1 MGTGTAE
8 IDIDR
13 SADDV
18 WAVVGDFGGI
28 AGWMTGIETCRVEG
42 ESRILETM
50 GMTITERLVSKDDD
64 GRVLTYSVIDGAP
77 VERHE
82 AVITVTPTGGTSHVT
97 WLVDAVPDEI
107 ADFMTSV
114 YQQSLEAL
122 KAHVEA

>member
-1 MGTGTAE
+1 M
-8 IDIDR
+8 
-13 SADDV
+13 

-42 ESRILETM
+42 ESRILEPM